1 MKNNKKFLSIMITF
15 FLLVTG
21 TANFNVYAEESS
33 KQYDKNAN
41 EEFLSEE
48 DVFEALAYTFS
59 DQTLNKSINNQ
70 KVLSPSGTLIDS
82 FDSESYSEYT
92 NDEYGGMYLND
103 DGVLVLCYAEGSNAL
118 KVLRK
123 NSESR
128 LLSKRSKILV
138 NSKNE
143 AVCNYIIKPVKY
155 SEKELLASY
164 DLINKLAECNNIIK
178 TVDID
183 IFSNRVVIGVLNSS
197 DISVINDELDMLDGI
212 YAFEIL
218 DEDFEFN
225 NIATISGTSAIHNNS
240 RSSTPAGKMYSSTL
254 NKYGVITCGHDWSV
268 GNAVYKGSTKIGT
281 VKYRKYNSTNDSSFI
296 LLNSGHSYSDTH
308 NDELSS
314 SVPVVGSSITLR
326 GYVSGK
332 VSGAKVLSTNSSV
345 TSGGTTYTGMI
356 KCDKQMKLGDSG
368 GGAIGKIIDN
378 GRTASIVAINKAIG
392 NNCTYLIK
400 GKVILDA
407 YR

>member
-1 MKNNKKFLSIMITF
+1 MKKFLSILITVL
-15 FLLVTG
+15 LLVAG
-21 TANFNVYAEESS
+21 TANFGAYAEESS
-33 KQYDKNAN
+33 KQYDKKVN
-41 EEFLSEE
+41 EEFLLEE
-48 DVFEALAYTFS
+48 DVFEALAYTFC
-59 DQTLNKSINNQ
+59 DQTLNKSINNH
-70 KVLSPSGTLIDS
+70 KVLSPSGTMIDS

-103 DGVLVLCYAEGSNAL
+103 DGVLVLCYVAGSNTL
-118 KVLRK
+118 KSSQRM
-123 NSESR
+123 SENILSSK
-128 LLSKRSKILV
+128 LSKTLK
-138 NSKNE
+138 NAKNE
-143 AVCNYIIKPVKY
+143 VVCNYTIKAVKY
-155 SEKELLASY
+155 SEKELITAY
-164 DLINKLAECNNIIK
+164 DFVNRLAESNDVIK

-183 IFSNRVVIGVLNSS
+183 VFSNRIVIGVLKAS
-197 DISVINDELDMLDGI
+197 DISQISDELSIIEGM

-218 DEDFEFN
+218 DEDFDFK
-225 NIATISGTSAIHNNS
+225 NIATISGTSAINNKS
-240 RSSTPAGKMYSSTL
+240 KSSTPAGKMYSSTL

-268 GNAVYKGSTKIGT
+268 GSGVYKNSTKIGT
-281 VKYRKYNSTNDSSFI
+281 IKYRKYNSTNDSSFI

-314 SVPVVGSSITLR
+314 SVPVVGSAITLR
-326 GYVSGK
+326 GFTSGK
-332 VSGAKVLSTNSSV
+332 VSGAKVLTVNSSV

-356 KCDKQMKLGDSG
+356 KCDKQMKPGDSG
-368 GGAIGKIIDN
+368 GGAVGKIIDN